1 MNELIREYLD
11 LVKRT
16 MKTNDVF
23 AYKKLEQMEHDYP
36 EIADLVYQS
45 AGSML
50 YDVQQSMVIEDQT
63 MMTLIV
69 FVAVM
74 VSLVAAVVIE
84 D

>member
-23 AYKKLEQMEHDYP
+23 AFQKLEQMEHDYP

-45 AGSML
+45 AGPLS
-50 YDVQQSMVIEDQT
+50 YDVQQSMVIED
-63 MMTLIV
+63 
-69 FVAVM
+69 
-74 VSLVAAVVIE
+74 
-84 D
+84 